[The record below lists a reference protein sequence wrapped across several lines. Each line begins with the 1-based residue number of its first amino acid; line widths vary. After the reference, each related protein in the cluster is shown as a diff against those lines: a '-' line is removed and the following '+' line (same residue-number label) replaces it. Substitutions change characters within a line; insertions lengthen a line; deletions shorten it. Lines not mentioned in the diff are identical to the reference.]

1 MANYDP
7 NWYPTFKDSLLGNVA
22 KDSWEVAKDFAETGI
37 WNTDIVGNRF
47 VREGL
52 QDQIDADSR
61 SIKVARWLKDANK
74 QRYLQGALASAKDI
88 EDRWSLK
95 PWSKGFAGKKSV
107 RRDTGGKA
115 IGAYNA
121 LGNWERQQMFGD
133 AGVDPYAPRPT
144 WRDAPVDNIWWLTDE
159 QKGG

>member
-1 MANYDP
+1 MATNYNP
-7 NWYPTFKDSLLGNVA
+7 SFEDSLLGNVA
-22 KDSWEVAKDFAETGI
+22 EDSWKVAKDFASTGI
-37 WNTDIVGNRF
+37 WNTDIVRNNY

-61 SIKVARWLKDANK
+61 SIKVARWLKNAN
-74 QRYLQGALASAKDI
+74 REWYLQGALASAKDI
-88 EDRWSLK
+88 EHNWSLN
-95 PWSKGFAGKKSV
+95 PFSKNFAGRKGV

-121 LGNWERQQMFGD
+121 LANWERQQKFGD

-144 WRDAPVDNIWWLTDE
+144 WRDAPVENIWWLTDE
-159 QKGG
+159 KKEG